1 MAEKHLGVTA
11 PLSTAL
17 PTDAENAS
25 SNNLIEELKRQGN
38 YENVSD
44 TLKRYVMIAS

>member
-1 MAEKHLGVTA
+1 MGVTA

-17 PTDAENAS
+17 PTDAENNS

-38 YENVSD
+38 YENVAD
-44 TLKRYVMIAS
+44 TQKRYESKFICA